1 MKTNMVFYYYLCF
14 IIFCLSFVGC
24 GKTNYIV
31 LRDVP
36 QSPSFVVIPAN
47 NTIPEVS
54 YANVIESAI
63 IAAGVKV
70 ILRPV
75 SKEIE
80 KTITTPTNDGGST
93 NILTERYFELDELN
107 ADYLVQTYVTPA
119 QVKISKLSTGEVLAI
134 VNVYRGQGGEDP
146 RDTMLKVLSKLLGRQ
161 D

>member
-1 MKTNMVFYYYLCF
+1 MALH
-14 IIFCLSFVGC
+14 
-24 GKTNYIV
+24 
-31 LRDVP
+31 
-36 QSPSFVVIPAN
+36 
-47 NTIPEVS
+47 
-54 YANVIESAI
+54 AI

-80 KTITTPTNDGGST
+80 KTIITPTNDGGIT

>member
-63 IAAGVKV
+63 IAADVKV